1 MLINSAYNSA
11 IPNLYFSAYVETEIL
26 YFKYLGEEIVKKH
39 MYEKSGEMPRCSKY
53 INRNSEID

>member
-26 YFKYLGEEIVKKH
+26 YFKYLGEEIVKKNTCTKSR
-39 MYEKSGEMPRCSKY
+39 EKCQGAV
-53 INRNSEID
+53 NT